1 MADAPLTL
9 TPSQIAEI
17 EGVVGHD
24 LNVVKADLGHVGGLK
39 LTLTDAQANDIKQK
53 TGKDLKVLELT
64 EADLRKYSSTADY
77 ERGGIV
83 VTS

>member
-1 MADAPLTL
+1 MADATLEL
-9 TPSQIAEI
+9 TPAQKAEI

-24 LNVVKADLGHVGGLK
+24 LNVVKPDLGNVGGLK
-39 LTLTDAQANDIKQK
+39 LTLTDAQASDIKQK

-64 EADLRKYSSTADY
+64 EADLKQYSSIACY

-83 VTS
+83 VT